1 MFIGGEMLEAA
12 EVLEGVDD
20 RLGFSGMFAEE
31 IPLVPVGCSS
41 PVVCP
46 ISVPMR
52 WSLLSDCPMFCSSL
66 AKECKTVRSLL
77 DALGSDGP

>member
-1 MFIGGEMLEAA
+1 MLEAV

-20 RLGFSGMFAEE
+20 RLGFSGKFEEE

-41 PVVCP
+41 PVDCP
-46 ISVPMR
+46 ISVSVR
-52 WSLLSDCPMFCSSL
+52 LFLLSDCPMFCNSL

-77 DALGSDGP
+77 GALGSDGP